1 MLQKRQAQRTFR
13 SSLNR
18 LRRAASCVALSIAV
32 FSACA
37 PKHTNEWTFD
47 VKRDAMTSPAFHC
60 WPPIAKGEA
69 PLTDAGGR
77 ADVLHAGPTGP
88 NAYLYFLTAADRE
101 YVLRRNAN
109 AAADLRQA
117 LHAFSREHLARR
129 EWEVQELLSMAQAF
143 ARVGDADEAKILWHR
158 ALSIAR
164 APRDDRTALVA
175 RGDMKRF
182 FRKISEDDADTI
194 ANVKPDVSETGA
206 IIIEQHALNAAAAG
220 NATTAARLL
229 LRART
234 CGGPWVGPY
243 PNYALGAL
251 YLLQRRPQDAWPRL
265 LDATTDVTFA
275 SPDIPNLDVT
285 NLRAAQL
292 LLRFYPKGV

>member
-1 MLQKRQAQRTFR
+1 MQP
-13 SSLNR
+13 
-18 LRRAASCVALSIAV
+18 AALCMALSIAI

-47 VKRDAMTSPAFHC
+47 AERDAMASPAFHC
-60 WPPIAKGEA
+60 WPAMPQKQA

-77 ADVLHAGPTGP
+77 ADALHPRPTGP
-88 NAYLYFLTAADRE
+88 NAYLYFLTPADRE
-101 YVLRRNAN
+101 YVLHRNAN
-109 AAADLRQA
+109 PAAYLRRA
-117 LHAFSREHLARR
+117 LQAFSHEHMARR

-143 ARVGDADEAKILWHR
+143 TRVGDAEQAKSLWRR
-158 ALSIAR
+158 ALPVAL
-164 APRDDRTALVA
+164 APRDDRRALVA
-175 RGDMKRF
+175 RGDVKRF
-182 FRKISEDDADTI
+182 FRKIVTDDADTI

-206 IIIEQHALNAAAAG
+206 IIIEQHWLNAAAAG
-220 NATTAARLL
+220 NASSAATLL

-251 YLLQRRPQDAWPRL
+251 YLLQRRPHDAWRRL

-275 SPDIPNLDVT
+275 SPEIPNLDVT

-292 LLRFYPKGV
+292 LVRFYPNGV